1 MQKFIEAF
9 SEKCESQLEALC
21 LPMSGDKKN
30 RYLMFI
36 SFVGFSCKCKGCL
49 TGYKIQW
56 LNKRSH
62 KTIIF
67 FAWRKTYLGK
77 ELMLIFRYVAVF
89 SLRATDFMMWQCRS
103 ALQGVNEDIRLL
115 VVDFNHFSIVEYVF
129 CLIEVNNSTLGK
141 QRNTLHVDVV
151 G

>member
-1 MQKFIEAF
+1 
-9 SEKCESQLEALC
+9 
-21 LPMSGDKKN
+21 
-30 RYLMFI
+30 
-36 SFVGFSCKCKGCL
+36 
-49 TGYKIQW
+49 
-56 LNKRSH
+56 
-62 KTIIF
+62 
-67 FAWRKTYLGK
+67 
-77 ELMLIFRYVAVF
+77 MLIFRYVAVF

-115 VVDFNHFSIVEYVF
+115 VVDFNHFSIVKYVF